1 MNLRSL
7 NHVVVLA
14 RRLSYRKAA
23 EELGLSQ
30 SALSR
35 SIQAVEQRA
44 GVRLFDRDRAGV
56 HLTSV
61 GRAYVERAAVL
72 LRDAEDLDRV
82 LRRHAS
88 GAQGEIA
95 FGIAPLLAPALAP
108 AALSAMLASAPDLRS
123 HVLVRSAS
131 SLTPLLASEQIEFLV
146 GARAQIPQG
155 APVKS
160 VLLGRFPSSLLVR
173 AGHPLLAEGRPS
185 DHAYPLITSAPF
197 EEQGRRASNAL
208 GLNRPLQIILED
220 HAALLRITEDS
231 DAVWLSSSFAVADEI
246 AQGRICELPAAL
258 WGRGR
263 APGAFP
269 VVMCTLER
277 RSLSPAA
284 LRFKELF
291 QARIRE
297 LTRQLAPRNGELA
310 SGFA

>member
-44 GVRLFDRDRAGV
+44 GARLFDRDRAGV
-56 HLTSV
+56 HLTPV

-72 LRDAEDLDRV
+72 LRDAEDLERV

-108 AALSAMLASAPDLRS
+108 AALGAMLTSAPDLRS
-123 HVLVRSAS
+123 HVVVRSAS
-131 SLTPLLASEQIEFLV
+131 SLTPLLIAEQIEFLV
-146 GARAQIPQG
+146 GAKGQIPSG

-173 AGHPLLAEGRPS
+173 AGHPLLQAVDAVEHS
-185 DHAYPLITSAPF
+185 YPLITSAPF
-197 EEQGRRASNAL
+197 EEHGQRASSAL
-208 GLNRPLQIILED
+208 GARRPLQLVLED
-220 HAALLRITEDS
+220 HAALLRVAESS

-246 AQGRICELPAAL
+246 AQGRICELPARF

-263 APGAFP
+263 APGPFP
-269 VVMCTLER
+269 VVMCSLER

-284 LRFKELF
+284 QRFRELF

-297 LTRQLAPRNGELA
+297 LTHRLPTNAASPPEAP
-310 SGFA
+310 